1 MIAQVNERADCS
13 ESQYQHREFLGD
25 QKMKHRSKRSE
36 HNSIVQEFAV
46 EAIRCGADMIKVV
59 NDEGY
64 EEVYMRKDN
73 MDLAPDSKAAKA
85 IYCEEN
91 STAWRKRSDDG
102 GRQRGIR
109 VARMHL

>member
-1 MIAQVNERADCS
+1 
-13 ESQYQHREFLGD
+13 
-25 QKMKHRSKRSE
+25 MKHRSKRSE

-46 EAIRCGADMIKVV
+46 EAIDADMIGVEY
-59 NDEGY
+59 NEGY
-64 EEVYMRKDN
+64 EEVYIRKDN

-102 GRQRGIR
+102 GRQRGVR